1 MDTSSTPAQADTS
14 ALGALDESSAGAAF
28 AAMLGDDL
36 EKELPPADAPEPDAP
51 AEVEEVETAAQDDN
65 ETVTVLIDG
74 KPVELTKDQISKA
87 VKGDWQQADA
97 TRKTMAAAEVRKTAE
112 AEIAKTRDERNQY
125 AQGLQRAQMQLEGAL
140 QDQQR
145 IDWTALLEADPV
157 EYLKQ
162 QHLAQARQTALQQNQ
177 QQQQQIN
184 AVSKAENDAAFKD
197 HLQSQ
202 REQLL
207 AKVPE
212 WKDEAKQKAAT
223 ADIAKYLIDF
233 GYPAAA
239 VLGEYDAQ
247 GRQISPG
254 ITDHL
259 PVLLARKAM
268 LYDQLMSKASVAAKK
283 VANLPQRMERSAGND
298 AQTVD
303 KRQASFQRLS
313 KSGRV
318 EDAGSVFANMFS

>member
-1 MDTSSTPAQADTS
+1 MDTSSTPAQADNS
-14 ALGALDESSAGAAF
+14 ASSDLDESSAGAAF
-28 AAMLGDDL
+28 AALLGDDI
-36 EKELPPADAPEPDAP
+36 EKELPPTDAPEAEAP
-51 AEVEEVETAAQDDN
+51 VAEEVEAAPEDN

-74 KPVELTKDQISKA
+74 KSVELTKAQIAESHKS
-87 VKGDWQQADA
+87 GLRQEDY
-97 TRKTMAAAEVRKTAE
+97 TRKTMQVAEERKTAE
-112 AEIAKTRDERNQY
+112 AETAKARDERQQY
-125 AQGLQRAQMQLEGAL
+125 AQGLQRAQVQLEGAL
-140 QDQQR
+140 QEQQR

-177 QQQQQIN
+177 QQQQQLN
-184 AVSKAENDAAFKD
+184 AASKAEHDTAFKA
-197 HLQSQ
+197 HLQNQ

-223 ADIAKYLIDF
+223 AEIAKYLIDF

-239 VLGEYDAQ
+239 ILGEYDAN

-268 LYDQLMSKASVAAKK
+268 LYDQLMNKASVAAKK
-283 VANLPQRMERSAGND
+283 VANLPQRMERSAGNEPHSTD
-298 AQTVD
+298 R
-303 KRQASFQRLS
+303 RQASFQRLS

-318 EDAGSVFANMFS
+318 EDAGAVFANMFS